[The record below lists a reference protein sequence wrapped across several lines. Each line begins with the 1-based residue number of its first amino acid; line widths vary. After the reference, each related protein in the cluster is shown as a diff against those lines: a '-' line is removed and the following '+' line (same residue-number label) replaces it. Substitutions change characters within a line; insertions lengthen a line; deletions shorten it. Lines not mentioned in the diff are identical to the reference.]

1 MLSKKFLADYGLIW
15 VGKGAEDASDNAD
28 AATDTAADSWIPGIN
43 VLRTCSKS
51 ISYMDKLDI
60 LF

>member
-15 VGKGAEDASDNAD
+15 VGAGAEDTAENAD

-43 VLRTCSKS
+43 VQN
-51 ISYMDKLDI
+51 IMH
-60 LF
+60 

>member
-15 VGKGAEDASDNAD
+15 VGEGAEDAAGNAD

-43 VLRTCSKS
+43 VLS
-51 ISYMDKLDI
+51 IKHEYI